1 MCPHGQTSGRGT
13 FNPGSVSIPKENT
26 AHSYMTLEGSTAC
39 WKTMEGACYHQLQL

>member
-1 MCPHGQTSGRGT
+1 MGLLSGCAGKTQTDDLVIT
-13 FNPGSVSIPKENT
+13 IT